1 MGEPDSTRAK
11 IMSYIIVLLIVTL
24 VVLIYLK
31 FFEQLN
37 YRIIFFDIG
46 QGDSALI
53 RFENN
58 EKMLIDCGPDRSVL
72 NKLGRYLPF
81 YDRTIDYL
89 IVTHFDLDHYGGCDE
104 VLERY
109 KIKNIFINSDN
120 KSGDRYFDKWIVSL
134 KEEKANVKIVTS
146 SFSFDI
152 AGAQID
158 VLSPDPNIPSSI
170 ISGNNH
176 SIVFRL
182 TYGTTTVFFSA
193 DMEESV
199 EKELVDYWCEKPK
212 NNDFC
217 INLKSEYLKVGHHG
231 SDSSSGSNFL
241 SAISPKN
248 AIISVGK
255 NHFGHPSLRVL
266 RRIERVGAEIW
277 RTDELTDIIIR

>member
-1 MGEPDSTRAK
+1 MGEPDNTRAK
-11 IMSYIIVLLIVTL
+11 IMSYIIVLLIITL
-24 VVLIYLK
+24 AVLIYLK
-31 FFEQLN
+31 FFEEIN

-53 RFENN
+53 RFENK
-58 EKMLIDCGPDRSVL
+58 EKMLVDCGPDRSVL

-81 YDRTIDYL
+81 YDRTVDYL
-89 IVTHFDLDHYGGCDE
+89 VVTHFDLDHYGGCDE

-109 KIKNIFINSDN
+109 QIKNILINSDN
-120 KSGDRYFDKWIVSL
+120 KSGDKYFDNWAVSL
-134 KEEKANVKIVTS
+134 KEERANVKIVTS

-152 AGAQID
+152 AGARIE

-182 TYGTTTVFFSA
+182 THGTTTVFFSA
-193 DMEESV
+193 DMEEPV
-199 EKELVDYWCEKPK
+199 EEELINYWCETLE
-212 NNDFC
+212 NGELC
-217 INLKSEYLKVGHHG
+217 ENLQSEYLKVGHHG
-231 SDSSSGSNFL
+231 SDSSSGSDFL

-266 RRIERVGAEIW
+266 RRLERIGAQIW
-277 RTDELTDIIIR
+277 RTDELTDIIVR

>member
-1 MGEPDSTRAK
+1 
-11 IMSYIIVLLIVTL
+11 LIVTL
-24 VVLIYLK
+24 AVLVYLK
-31 FFEQLN
+31 FFEQIN

-53 RFENN
+53 RFENK
-58 EKMLIDCGPDRSVL
+58 EKMLVDCGPDRSVL

-109 KIKNIFINSDN
+109 KVKNILINSDN
-120 KSGDRYFDKWIVSL
+120 KSGDKYFDNWAVSL
-134 KEEKANVKIVTS
+134 KEERANVKIVTS

-152 AGAQID
+152 AGARIE

-182 TYGTTTVFFSA
+182 THGTTTVFFSA
-193 DMEESV
+193 DMEEPV
-199 EKELVDYWCEKPK
+199 EKELINYWCETEEIGEL
-212 NNDFC
+212 C
-217 INLKSEYLKVGHHG
+217 QNLQSEYLKVGHHG
-231 SDSSSGSNFL
+231 SDSSSGSDFL
-241 SAISPKN
+241 NAISPKI

-266 RRIERVGAEIW
+266 RRLERIGAQIW
-277 RTDELTDIIIR
+277 RTDELTDIIVW

>member
-1 MGEPDSTRAK
+1 MGEPDSSRAK
-11 IMSYIIVLLIVTL
+11 IMSYIIVLLIITL
-24 VVLIYLK
+24 AILVYIK
-31 FFEQLN
+31 FFEKIK

-53 RFENN
+53 SFENN

-89 IVTHFDLDHYGGCDE
+89 VVTHFDLDHYGGCDE

-109 KIKNIFINSDN
+109 KIKNVFINSDN
-120 KSGDRYFDKWIVSL
+120 KSGDRYFDKWDVSL
-134 KEEKANVKIVTS
+134 EEEKANVKIVTS

-152 AGAQID
+152 AGARFD
-158 VLSPDPNIPSSI
+158 VLSPDSNLPSSI
-170 ISGNNH
+170 VSGNNH

-193 DMEESV
+193 DMEEQV
-199 EKELVDYWCEKPK
+199 EKELINYWCETPE
-212 NNDFC
+212 NGQFC
-217 INLKSEYLKVGHHG
+217 QNLRSEYLKVGHHG
-231 SDSSSGSNFL
+231 SDSSSGSDFL

-266 RRIERVGAEIW
+266 RRIERIGAEIW
-277 RTDELTDIIIR
+277 RTDELNDIIIR

>member
-1 MGEPDSTRAK
+1 
-11 IMSYIIVLLIVTL
+11 MSYIIVLLIITL
-24 VVLIYLK
+24 AVLVYLK
-31 FFEQLN
+31 FFEQIN

-53 RFENN
+53 RFENK
-58 EKMLIDCGPDRSVL
+58 EKMLVDCGPDRSVL

-109 KIKNIFINSDN
+109 KVKNILINSDN
-120 KSGDRYFDKWIVSL
+120 KSGDKYFDNWTISL
-134 KEEKANVKIVTS
+134 KEERANVKIVTS

-152 AGAQID
+152 AGARIE

-182 TYGTTTVFFSA
+182 THGTTTVFFSA
-193 DMEESV
+193 DMEEPV
-199 EKELVDYWCEKPK
+199 EKELINYWCETLE
-212 NNDFC
+212 NGELC
-217 INLKSEYLKVGHHG
+217 QNLQSEYLKVGHHG
-231 SDSSSGSNFL
+231 SDSSSGSDFL
-241 SAISPKN
+241 SAISPKI

-266 RRIERVGAEIW
+266 RRLERIGAQIW
-277 RTDELTDIIIR
+277 RTDELTDIIVW